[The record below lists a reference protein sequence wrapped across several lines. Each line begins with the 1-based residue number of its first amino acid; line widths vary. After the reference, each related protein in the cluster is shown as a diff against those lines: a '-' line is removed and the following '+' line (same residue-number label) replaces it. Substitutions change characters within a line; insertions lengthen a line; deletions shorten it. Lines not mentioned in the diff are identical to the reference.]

1 MNDTTH
7 KSVGNVTLVRGL
19 GLTAATSVNIANMI
33 GTGVFLK
40 ARVMTCNV
48 GTPGMVIIVW
58 VVAGLLALAGALT
71 YAELTTM
78 LPRAG
83 GEYVFIREAYGRRWG
98 FLFGWTQ
105 FFIARTGSQA
115 ALAIGFAIFLNI
127 LTGGALSGTY
137 FTLHPFG
144 FPIPFGH
151 LQLVALA
158 TLAVTTL
165 INCGAV
171 SLSGNISSVL
181 TFIKIALVLAVGVG
195 AFVFATGDWGHFAQS
210 NVGGACEGVSASARG
225 GIAGFGAAML
235 GALWAYDGWNN
246 VAPLAG
252 EVKNPQK
259 NLPRAFFL
267 GMLVVGALYIFVN
280 LAYYYVLTPTEIANV
295 SAASSVATEVA
306 SRFMGAT
313 AITLIAAALM
323 MSSFG
328 ALHTSVLAGGRYP
341 YAMSRD
347 RLFFQSLARISP
359 KTHVPVRALIAQGVW
374 SGVLALSG
382 SYDTLTDYAIFALW
396 IFYGLTTASVFVF
409 RRTMP
414 EADRPYKTW
423 GYPVIPIVFLVVTA
437 ALLFNTLWTAPTQ
450 AFIGLALI
458 ALGLPVYWYW
468 SRHNQR
474 IDDDSAAIS
483 ED

>member
-1 MNDTTH
+1 MSQNYQPAQ
-7 KSVGNVTLVRGL
+7 GNVTLVRGL

-40 ARVMTCNV
+40 TRVMTCNV
-48 GTPGMVIIVW
+48 GTPGMVITVW

-78 LPRAG
+78 MPRAG
-83 GEYVFIREAYGRRWG
+83 GEYVFMREAYGRRWG

-144 FPIPFGH
+144 FAIPFGH

-158 TLAVTTL
+158 TIAVTTL

-181 TFIKIALVLAVGVG
+181 TFVKIALVLAVGVG
-195 AFVFATGDWGHFAQS
+195 AFLFATGDWGHFAQS
-210 NVGGACEGVSASARG
+210 NAGGACEGVSAAARG
-225 GIAGFGAAML
+225 GVAGFGAAML

-252 EVKNPQK
+252 EVRDPQR
-259 NLPRAFFL
+259 NLPRAFIL

-280 LAYYYVLTPTEIANV
+280 LAYYYVLTPTEIAGV
-295 SAASSVATEVA
+295 SKASSVATEVA

-328 ALHTSVLAGGRYP
+328 ALHTSVLASARYP

-347 RLFFQSLARISP
+347 RLFFQSLARLSP
-359 KTHVPVRALIAQGVW
+359 KTRVPVRALVAQGVW

-382 SYDTLTDYAIFALW
+382 SYDALTDYAVFALW
-396 IFYGLTTASVFVF
+396 IFYGLTTGAVFIF

-414 EADRPYKTW
+414 DAERPYRTP
-423 GYPVIPIVFLVVTA
+423 GYPFIPIIFLLVTA
-437 ALLFNTLWTAPTQ
+437 WLLITTLWTAPLQ
-450 AFIGLALI
+450 AFTGLGLML
-458 ALGLPVYWYW
+458 LGLPVYWYW
-468 SRHNQR
+468 SRHNER
-474 IDDDSAAIS
+474 NDTESTMTG
-483 ED
+483 EG